1 MQGMRGHR
9 PRCGRSLGA
18 PRGAYVVINQLFLSP
33 PAAGPRRRYGPDRV
47 RPPSGGALVGL
58 SSAGTAGQVV
68 VPVPPQLHTVLPRT
82 REVAD
87 QTFEA
92 VCHCLPRVP
101 QRQCDIVPTHKVMTL
116 RSLGEN
122 EPEKTGNS
130 EEKW

>member
-1 MQGMRGHR
+1 MQGMTGQ

-33 PAAGPRRRYGPDRV
+33 PAAEPRRRYGPDRV
-47 RPPSGGALVGL
+47 RPPDGGALVGL
-58 SSAGTAGQVV
+58 SSAGTAGEVV
-68 VPVPPQLHTVLPRT
+68 VPVPSFVAADSSASDTRGGTHTHRGCVP
-82 REVAD
+82 
-87 QTFEA
+87 
-92 VCHCLPRVP
+92 LPRVP